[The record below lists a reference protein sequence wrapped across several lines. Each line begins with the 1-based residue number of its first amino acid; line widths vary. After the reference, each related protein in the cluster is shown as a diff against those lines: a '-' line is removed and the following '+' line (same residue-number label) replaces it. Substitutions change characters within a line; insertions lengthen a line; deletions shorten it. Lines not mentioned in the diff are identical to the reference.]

1 MLKAYSYAKINLF
14 LYVTSKR
21 ADGYH
26 DLYSLITRVNLFDFV
41 ALKKNE
47 KFCIQSNIIELSDST
62 KNVIYKLYLK
72 LKDKYNI
79 KPCKVILYKNIPIGA
94 GLGGG
99 SSNASVF
106 LELLTKLYK
115 LPLSLE
121 EKNSLLSTLSA
132 DSPYFLYTGA
142 RIVTGIGNIISNE
155 IILPKFYI
163 LLLKPP
169 ISLLTKEIYESG
181 YVNITLEPPTIKSNL
196 LFYNN
201 LMKYIHNDLE
211 EAVFYKEPYIMEL
224 KKLLKKHGA
233 DASLV
238 TGSGSAFFG
247 IFSSKLALINAYN
260 YFHHNFNDLKVYKL
274 TNI

>member
-1 MLKAYSYAKINLF
+1 MLKAFSYAKINLF

-26 DLYSLITRVNLFDFV
+26 DLYSLITRVNLFDFL
-41 ALKKNE
+41 ALEKNE
-47 KFCIQSNIIELSDST
+47 KFTIQSNIIELSDIT
-62 KNVIYKLYLK
+62 KNIIYKLYLK

-79 KPCKVILYKNIPIGA
+79 KPCKVLLYKNIPIGA

-106 LELLTKLYK
+106 LELLTRMYE
-115 LPLSLE
+115 LPLLLE
-121 EKNSLLSTLSA
+121 EKNQLLSTLSA
-132 DSPYFLYTGA
+132 DSPYFLHTGA
-142 RIVTGIGNIISNE
+142 RLVTGIGNIVSKE

-163 LLLKPP
+163 LLIKPST
-169 ISLLTKEIYESG
+169 SLLTKEIYESG
-181 YVNITLEPPTIKSNL
+181 HVNITLEPPIIKGNL
-196 LFYNN
+196 LFYND

-211 EAVFYKEPYIMEL
+211 GAVFYKEPYIKEL

-247 IFSSKLALINAYN
+247 IFSSKVAFINAYN
-260 YFHHNFNDLKVYKL
+260 YFYHNFNDLKVYKL

>member
-181 YVNITLEPPTIKSNL
+181 YVNITSEPPTIKSNL

-211 EAVFYKEPYIMEL
+211 GAVFYKEPYIMEL

-247 IFSSKLALINAYN
+247 IFSSKFALINAYN